1 MGQALLLA
9 ERLRALWDG
18 LGLRS
23 PRVATQLPTDL
34 AAFAHANPD
43 RVGGL
48 AICEAS
54 GVSAAPFSGISSR
67 VIFIAGDGGISGK
80 SAAAAAPLL
89 PGSRIVSL
97 KDYSAPIW
105 ADCVAAHKDVFVEA
119 LSSLEGDD
127 APAPASGHGEIAEIT
142 YRIDGRGPALVLFP
156 LFLSAAQWE
165 PALPELTR
173 RFTVIRL
180 GGKHLGGVALLE
192 DRARSPSYA
201 GMVRTAL
208 DVLAPASG
216 EAVLEVGCGSGAVTR
231 IAARHFGTHVRIV
244 GADINAYLLHEA
256 RGLTQAEAL
265 GDRVVFES
273 GDAERLPFTD
283 ASFDHAFSVTVLE
296 ECDADLALRE
306 LRRVVRPGGR
316 VGVIVRGI
324 DMAHTWNLELPDLLR
339 QRVEDA
345 PRLIGPR
352 GVADRSIYRRFA
364 AAGFQDLV
372 CFPALASFN
381 NVGGPCW
388 SYFENRVLARLA
400 PAEAELFLASAQAER
415 TAGSLFATSPHH
427 CVVGVNSGP

>member
-1 MGQALLLA
+1 MGQDSSLA
-9 ERLRALWDG
+9 ERLTALWNG

-34 AAFAHANPD
+34 AAFVQANPD

-54 GVSAAPFSGISSR
+54 GVSIAPFARISSR
-67 VIFIAGDGGISGK
+67 ITFIAGDSGIAGK

-89 PGSRIVSL
+89 NGSRIVSL
-97 KDYSAPIW
+97 KDYGAPIW
-105 ADCVAAHKDVFVEA
+105 ADCVADHTNVFVEA
-119 LSSLEGDD
+119 LSSLPGDD
-127 APAPASGHGEIAEIT
+127 GPAPASGAGEIAEIA
-142 YRIDGRGPALVLFP
+142 YRIEGAGPALVLFP

-165 PALPELTR
+165 PALPELAR

-180 GGKHLGGVALLE
+180 GGQHLGGVALLE

-201 GMVRTAL
+201 GMARTVL
-208 DVLAPASG
+208 DLLAPGSG
-216 EAVLEVGCGSGAVTR
+216 ESVLEVGCGSGAVTR
-231 IAARHFGTHVRIV
+231 IAARHFGARVRIV
-244 GADINAYLLHEA
+244 GADVNAYLLHEA
-256 RGLTQAEAL
+256 RGLARAEGL
-265 GDRVVFES
+265 DDRVVFEK
-273 GDAERLPFTD
+273 GDAERLPFAD

-296 ECDADLALRE
+296 ECDADLAMRE

-339 QRVEDA
+339 QKVEDA

-364 AAGFQDLV
+364 AAGFRDLV
-372 CFPALASFN
+372 CFPTLASFN
-381 NVGGPCW
+381 NFGGPCW
-388 SYFENRVLARLA
+388 SYFENRVLARLS
-400 PAEAELFLASAQAER
+400 PDEAELFLASAQAER